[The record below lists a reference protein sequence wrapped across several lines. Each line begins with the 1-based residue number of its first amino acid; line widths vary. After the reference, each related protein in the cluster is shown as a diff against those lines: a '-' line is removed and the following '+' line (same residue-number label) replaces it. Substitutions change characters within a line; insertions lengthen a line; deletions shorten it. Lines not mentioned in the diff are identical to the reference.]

1 MRFEVGRSY
10 LRERLEERRMT
21 QSELARKLNRD
32 KSQISD
38 IANRRSVVRLE
49 LAKELAH
56 ALGCSIEDLYEWIE
70 IDTEGD
76 PGNSGD

>member
-1 MRFEVGRSY
+1 MRFEVGRSLLRDR
-10 LRERLEERRMT
+10 LRERGMS
-21 QSELARKLNRD
+21 QSEIARKLNRD

-38 IANRRSVVRLE
+38 VANRRGVVRLE

-70 IDTEGD
+70 VDAEETGGD
-76 PGNSGD
+76 

>member
-1 MRFEVGRSY
+1 MRFEVGRSLLPDR
-10 LRERLEERRMT
+10 LRERGMS
-21 QSELARKLNRD
+21 QSELARKLNRN

-38 IANRRSVVRLE
+38 IVNRRSAVRLE

-70 IDTEGD
+70 VDAKETGD
-76 PGNSGD
+76 SD